1 MGKQITFQQIMDN
14 TPAFMFDETV
24 LTDRVT
30 DIRKILG
37 DIRLCYSIKANPFLI
52 PTVLPLVDYL
62 EVCSPGEL
70 MICKDQKVPGNK
82 IIYSGVHKDAADIEE
97 AIVYGAAILTA
108 ESIRHFHLINEMA
121 EKTGKKVNVILRL
134 TSGNQFGMSIE
145 DIESILKEKT
155 SNITIRG
162 LHYFAGTGRRS
173 AKKKQAELDKLTTVM
188 NDLEKR
194 SGCSLPMLE
203 YGPGLPHPYFID
215 EDFSDTLLPLRE
227 IREDLRKV
235 SKERTLSVEMGRFIA
250 SSCGYYMTQICDIK
264 KSADVNWII
273 VDGGINHVN
282 YLGQMVGMKI
292 PVIKQMRNGKFVDAP
307 GEGGK
312 KYTICGSLCTVN
324 DVLVR
329 ELPLND
335 PAIGDILM
343 FCNIGAY
350 SVTEAPALFLSRD
363 IPSVLMYDGRSMC
376 EVRSRMGSWIINTTD
391 N

>member
-24 LTDRVT
+24 LTERVEK
-30 DIRKILG
+30 IRKILG

-52 PTVLPLVDYL
+52 PSILPLVDYL

-70 MICKDQKVPGNK
+70 MICKDQKVPGKK
-82 IIYSGVHKDAADIEE
+82 IIYSGVHKDACDIEE

-108 ESIRHFHLINEMA
+108 ESIRHFTLIKEMA

-134 TSGNQFGMSIE
+134 TSGNQFGMSVE
-145 DIESILKEKT
+145 DIETILKENT
-155 SNITIRG
+155 SNITIKG

-173 AKKKQAELDKLTTVM
+173 AKKKQAELEKLTTLM
-188 NDLEKR
+188 SDLEKR
-194 SGCSLPMLE
+194 LGCSLPMLE

-227 IREDLRKV
+227 IQGDLRKV

-264 KSADVNWII
+264 RSADMNWII

-307 GEGGK
+307 DEGAE
-312 KYTICGSLCTVN
+312 KYTLCGSLCTVN

-335 PAIGDILM
+335 PEIGDVLM

-363 IPSVLMYDGRSMC
+363 IPSVVMYDGKSMDL
-376 EVRSRMGSWIINTTD
+376 VRSRMGSWIINTPD